1 MNGEIEKKEQKKA
14 FLQSY
19 QALNFSIKTL
29 GNLLAGFEE
38 EQNHLLS
45 VLQGDSGADL
55 VAEMNDIISSF
66 RKQLGEKNQICKI
79 IVKNVSRMDSE
90 IEKNILLLKYISGY
104 TWEEISE
111 MTNYSLRQVYNIHNH
126 ALKHFTMKQRLNQIT
141 NNVK

>member
-1 MNGEIEKKEQKKA
+1 MNGGIEKKEQKKA

-29 GNLLAGFEE
+29 EHLLVSLEE
-38 EQNHLLS
+38 EQNQSLS
-45 VLQGDSGADL
+45 VLQGDAGTDSGM
-55 VAEMNDIISSF
+55 EMKDVFSSF

-79 IVKNVSRMDSE
+79 IVRNVSRMDSE

-126 ALKHFTMKQRLNQIT
+126 ALKHFPMR
-141 NNVK
+141 

>member
-1 MNGEIEKKEQKKA
+1 MNGGIEKKEQKKA

-19 QALNFSIKTL
+19 QALSFSIKTL
-29 GNLLAGFEE
+29 GNLLVSLQE
-38 EQNHLLS
+38 EQNRVHS
-45 VLQGDSGADL
+45 VMQGDTDTDSGM
-55 VAEMNDIISSF
+55 EMKDVFSSL

-111 MTNYSLRQVYNIHNH
+111 MTNYSLRQVYNIHNL
-126 ALKHFTMKQRLNQIT
+126 ALKHFTM
-141 NNVK
+141 

>member
-1 MNGEIEKKEQKKA
+1 MNGGIEKKEQKKA

-19 QALNFSIKTL
+19 QALSFSIKTL
-29 GNLLAGFEE
+29 GNLLVSLQE
-38 EQNHLLS
+38 EQNRVLS
-45 VLQGDSGADL
+45 VMQGDTDTDSGM
-55 VAEMNDIISSF
+55 EMKDVFSSL

-111 MTNYSLRQVYNIHNH
+111 MTNYSLRQVYNIHNL
-126 ALKHFTMKQRLNQIT
+126 ALKHFTM
-141 NNVK
+141 